1 MHLADNTF
9 NVAQD
14 MAFDPFGKTLY
25 VTLQDP
31 VALNTALT
39 AVDIASRQTER
50 KLNLNGLSKGVVMN
64 YYGTHLYVAVDAIL
78 AQSSDIRVLN
88 NPTNELVSIR
98 WPISLSDGPPHWS
111 RGRTYWEIFTAVPS
125 GSLSSSIQTPWI
137 SERWRWMRL
146 RKRRCPSPT
155 TMWCRSRS
163 RALPSRAPPI
173 SAAPASAGQVRP
185 IYPYRKTAASI
196 RHWALV
202 NIALWKSLSCRILRA
217 RMAQDWSI

>member
-50 KLNLNGLSKGVVMN
+50 KLILYGLSKGVGMN
-64 YYGTHLYVAVDAIL
+64 NFGTHLYVAVDAIL

-88 NPTNELVSIR
+88 NPTNALVSIC

-146 RKRRCPSPT
+146 RGGRGPAPAAGGG
-155 TMWCRSRS
+155 
-163 RALPSRAPPI
+163 RARARAGPAGAPPI
-173 SAAPASAGQVRP
+173 
-185 IYPYRKTAASI
+185 
-196 RHWALV
+196 
-202 NIALWKSLSCRILRA
+202 
-217 RMAQDWSI
+217 